1 MLPASGAV
9 VGIDV
14 GSSPI
19 RRSSAVCLLAWTA
32 QRFWWTIR
40 RFRAVP
46 EEREAVIG
54 ETIGERALLAA
65 AFDGPFR
72 GTLDEIGVYRTAER
86 VLTQRVFRER
96 IGKPGQSSTPVG
108 RALNNA
114 TNECVRS
121 VLRHYVA
128 PASHVGAVHRHA
140 VVEAFPSS
148 FMGVML
154 DGPEWPEVTRGNR
167 SDVYFERLAKEGR
180 LAELMAQ
187 LLPGRRGEQGFEE
200 VRNHDDRAGLISAMT
215 ALGVA
220 AGRYVAVGDEAGWI
234 VLPPAELMARW
245 AREALLRR
253 ELTEVVSVRPIL
265 LAG

>member
-1 MLPASGAV
+1 VLPTSGAV

-14 GSSPI
+14 GSSPL
-19 RRSSAVCLLAWTA
+19 RRSSAVCRLEWTG

-46 EEREAVIG
+46 DERDAVIS

-72 GTLDEIGVYRTAER
+72 GALDEIGVYRTAER
-86 VLTQRVFRER
+86 VLTRRVFRER

-114 TNECVRS
+114 TNDCVRS
-121 VLRHYVA
+121 VLRHHVA
-128 PASHVGAVHRHA
+128 PASHAGAVHRRA
-140 VVEAFPSS
+140 VAEAFPSS

-154 DGPEWPEVTRGNR
+154 DGPDWPEVTRGNR
-167 SDVYFERLAKEGR
+167 SDVYFQRMAAEGR
-180 LAELMAQ
+180 FAELMAQ
-187 LLPGRRGEQGFEE
+187 LLPGRRGAQAFED
-200 VRNHDDRAGLISAMT
+200 VRNHDDRAGLICAMT
-215 ALGVA
+215 AVGIA
-220 AGRYVAVGDEAGWI
+220 AGRYVAVGDDEGWI

-245 AREALLRR
+245 AREALLQQ
-253 ELTEVVSVRPIL
+253 ELAEVVSVRPIL

>member
-1 MLPASGAV
+1 M
-9 VGIDV
+9 
-14 GSSPI
+14 

-32 QRFWWTIR
+32 QRFCWSIR

-46 EEREAVIG
+46 EERDAVIS

-72 GTLDEIGVYRTAER
+72 GALDEIGVYRTAER
-86 VLTQRVFRER
+86 VLTLRAFRER

-114 TNECVRS
+114 TNDCVRS
-121 VLRHYVA
+121 VLRHHLA
-128 PASHVGAVHRHA
+128 PASHAGAVHRLSVA
-140 VVEAFPSS
+140 EAFPSS

-154 DGPEWPEVTRGNR
+154 DGPDWPVVRRGDR
-167 SDVYFERLAKEGR
+167 SDVYFEQLAAQGR
-180 LAELMAQ
+180 LQQLVAQ
-187 LLPGRRGEQGFEE
+187 LLPGRCGTQGFDA
-200 VRNHDDRAGLISAMT
+200 VRNHDDRAGLICAMT

-220 AGRYVAVGDEAGWI
+220 AGRYVAVGDEQGWI
-234 VLPPAELMARW
+234 ILPPATAMAPW
-245 AREALLRR
+245 AREALMHQDLA
-253 ELTEVVSVRPIL
+253 EVVSCRPTV

>member
-1 MLPASGAV
+1 MLPVSGAV

-14 GSSPI
+14 GSSPV
-19 RRSSAVCLLAWTA
+19 RRSSAVCVLEWTGE
-32 QRFWWTIR
+32 RLWWTIR

-46 EEREAVIG
+46 EERDAAIN
-54 ETIGERALLAA
+54 ETIGERVLLAA

-72 GTLDEIGVYRTAER
+72 GALDEIGVYRAAER
-86 VLTQRVFRER
+86 VLTSRVLRER

-114 TNECVRS
+114 TNDCVRS
-121 VLRHYVA
+121 VLRHHVA
-128 PASHVGAVHRHA
+128 PASHAGAVHRLA

-154 DGPEWPEVTRGNR
+154 DGPDWPVVRRNNR
-167 SDVYFERLAKEGR
+167 SDVFFEQLTSEGR
-180 LAELMAQ
+180 LSALLAL
-187 LLPGRRGEQGFEE
+187 LLPCRRATQAFDA
-200 VRNHDDRAGLISAMT
+200 VRNHDDRAALICAMT

-220 AGRYVAVGDEAGWI
+220 AGQYVAVGDGLGWI
-234 VLPPAELMARW
+234 VLPPAASMAPW
-245 AREALLRR
+245 AREALQRKDL
-253 ELTEVVSVRPIL
+253 EEFVTFRPIQ

>member
-14 GSSPI
+14 GSSPT
-19 RRSSAVCLLAWTA
+19 RRSSAVCLFEWTA
-32 QRFWWTIR
+32 QRFCWTIR

-46 EEREAVIG
+46 DERDAVIS

-72 GTLDEIGVYRTAER
+72 GALDEIGVYRNAER

-121 VLRHYVA
+121 VLRHPLA
-128 PASHVGAVHRHA
+128 PASHVGAVHRLA
-140 VVEAFPSS
+140 VAEAFPSS
-148 FMGVML
+148 YMGTML
-154 DGPEWPEVTRGNR
+154 DGPDWPVVQRGDR
-167 SDVYFERLAKEGR
+167 SDVYFQLLAAQGR
-180 LAELMAQ
+180 LDQ
-187 LLPGRRGEQGFEE
+187 LLALLLPARCGAQAFAE
-200 VRNHDDRAGLISAMT
+200 VRNHDDRAGLICALT

-220 AGRYVAVGDEAGWI
+220 AGRYVAVGDEQGWI
-234 VLPPAELMARW
+234 VLPPAAVMAPW
-245 AREALLRR
+245 AREALLQQD
-253 ELTEVVSVRPIL
+253 LAEVVSFRPIV
-265 LAG
+265 LAA